1 MEDKFLSYTNSAIS
15 RGSISELKVLWKKSI
30 RLGSCGKLI
39 RDSVTSNLDEI
50 AGINGYSQKFTSF
63 RELLLHHR
71 DYTSPL
77 RKMCI
82 DNEYILISRE
92 QRIPFTPARFFKL
105 LKKTKLKGLRV
116 VFECDR
122 GNIFALEERV
132 SFLLR
137 RESDELTITEF
148 QSEYYDASFGS
159 FYFVPTRENTGTRI
173 SSGNFDEAEP
183 LPKLDILHYFDE
195 EAELTSRLGATTRI
209 YPKFPQGSM
218 EEVVLNAIEK
228 GESFVVFAGVD
239 KDGEYVFDK
248 DRRMNYMYGSV
259 KDKVFE
265 LYFIQIENKR
275 GVFSLRQHE
284 ECALNLNEIP
294 KELRR
299 ENILLSL
306 IGQVI
311 TSNILSTCPEME
323 FVDKSLDF
331 PDIQG
336 YCHKVEKGNL
346 CLVAYEQLGA
356 RVTLKDGADYEP
368 LLVRVISIGDDDLYI
383 YALYKL

>member
-30 RLGSCGKLI
+30 RLGSYGKLI

-50 AGINGYSQKFTSF
+50 AGINGYSQKFASF
-63 RELLLHHR
+63 RELLLHHE

-105 LKKTKLKGLRV
+105 LKKTKLRGLRV
-116 VFECDR
+116 VFECDG
-122 GNIFALEERV
+122 GNIFALEDKI

-137 RESDELTITEF
+137 REGNELTITEF
-148 QSEYYDASFGS
+148 QSEFYDGSFGPY
-159 FYFVPTRENTGTRI
+159 YFIPTRENTGVRI
-173 SSGNFDEAEP
+173 TKGTFDAVDQ
-183 LPKLDILHYFDE
+183 LPMLDILHYFDE
-195 EAELTSRLGATTRI
+195 EAELTRKLGTTIRI
-209 YPKFPQGSM
+209 YPKFSQGSV

-228 GESFVVFAGVD
+228 GENFVVFAGVD
-239 KDGEYVFDK
+239 KDGEYVFNE
-248 DRRMNYMYGSV
+248 DRCMDYLYGSV
-259 KDKVFE
+259 KDKVFQ
-265 LYFIQIENKR
+265 LFYLRIENKS
-275 GVFSLRQHE
+275 GVFSIRQYE
-284 ECALNLNEIP
+284 EYSLHLKEIP

-306 IGQVI
+306 IGQVV
-311 TSNILSTCPEME
+311 TSDILSSCPEME
-323 FVDKSLDF
+323 FVDKSVAF

-346 CLVAYEQLGA
+346 CLVAYKELE
-356 RVTLKDGADYEP
+356 TTITSKDGVDYEP
-368 LLVRVISIGDDDLYI
+368 LLVRIIPIGDNDLYV